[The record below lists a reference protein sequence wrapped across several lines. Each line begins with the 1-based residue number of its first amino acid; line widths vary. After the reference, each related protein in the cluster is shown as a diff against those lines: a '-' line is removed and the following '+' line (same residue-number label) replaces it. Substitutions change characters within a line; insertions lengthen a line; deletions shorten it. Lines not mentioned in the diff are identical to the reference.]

1 MVNLLAANCVLLTQ
15 RDVLFIDIINL
26 YIIIET

>member
-1 MVNLLAANCVLLTQ
+1 MVNLLAANGVLLTQ

>member
-1 MVNLLAANCVLLTQ
+1 MVNLHAANCVLLTQ

-26 YIIIET
+26 YIIIDT